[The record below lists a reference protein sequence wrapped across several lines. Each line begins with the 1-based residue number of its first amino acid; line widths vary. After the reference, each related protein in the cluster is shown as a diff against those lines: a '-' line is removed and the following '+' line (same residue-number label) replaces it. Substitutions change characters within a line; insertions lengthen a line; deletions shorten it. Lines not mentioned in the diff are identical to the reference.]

1 MAEPEFAVRP
11 PHPSLR
17 RLVTRYIGYR
27 QHAAGLPVHRGLP
40 SRHVTLVISLDQ
52 PIRLIAMPRPD
63 QPPASMRAPAGGL
76 HAAPALIAQDG
87 LRHGIHLELNPL
99 GTRALLGLPAAELS
113 GYVVDLADLGSAR
126 LAVLPERLAAEP
138 SWPRRFA
145 VLDEVLRAELTESGA
160 PAPEVDWAWRRLC
173 AERGLLRVAE
183 LAAEVGWSRRHF
195 GERFRRELGL
205 SPKQAARVLRFERAG
220 ELLRRHGRLDLAEL
234 AITSG
239 FYDQAHL
246 TNEWRALAGCSPGT
260 WIAEELPELSFDQ
273 ETAGTA
279 AADSAV

>member
-1 MAEPEFAVRP
+1 MAGSEFAVRP

-17 RLVTRYIGYR
+17 WLVTRYIGYR
-27 QHAAGLPVHRGLP
+27 QQDVRLPVHRGLP
-40 SRHVTLVISLDQ
+40 SRHVTLNISLAG
-52 PIRLIAMPRPD
+52 PVRMIAMPRPD
-63 QPPASMRAPAGGL
+63 QAPTSARALAGGL
-76 HAAPALIAQDG
+76 HTAPVLIAQD
-87 LRHGIHLELNPL
+87 RDQCGIQLELNPL

-113 GYVVDLADLGSAR
+113 GYVVDLADLGPGR
-126 LAVLPERLAAEP
+126 LATLPERLADAP
-138 SWPRRFA
+138 GWRRRFA
-145 VLDEVLRAELTESGA
+145 ILDEVLRAESAGVAA
-160 PAPEVDWAWRRLC
+160 PAPEIDWAWRRLC
-173 AERGLLRVAE
+173 AARGLLRVDA

-205 SPKQAARVLRFERAG
+205 PPKQAARVLRFERAG

-234 AITSG
+234 AVTSG

-246 TNEWRALAGCSPGT
+246 TNEWRALAGCSPGA

-279 AADSAV
+279 AADSTV